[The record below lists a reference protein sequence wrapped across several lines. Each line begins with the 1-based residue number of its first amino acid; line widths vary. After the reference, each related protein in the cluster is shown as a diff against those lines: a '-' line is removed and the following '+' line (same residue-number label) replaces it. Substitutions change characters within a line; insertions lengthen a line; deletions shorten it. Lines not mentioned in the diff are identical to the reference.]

1 MKTYLHK
8 KSMLLTMLTASFLAI
23 MTGCEYEVVEP
34 DRTPITEEVKFSE
47 KIIPIFNASCNNS
60 GCHATGS
67 FLPDLSPANA
77 YASLISEN
85 QINTENPA
93 ASALYISVTTGSMK
107 SFSTAEQAK
116 LILAWIEQGAKNN

>member
-8 KSMLLTMLTASFLAI
+8 KSLLLAMLTASFLAI

-34 DRTPITEEVKFSE
+34 DRTPITEEIKFSE

-60 GCHATGS
+60 GCHAAGA

-93 ASALYISVTTGSMK
+93 SSALYISVTTGSMK